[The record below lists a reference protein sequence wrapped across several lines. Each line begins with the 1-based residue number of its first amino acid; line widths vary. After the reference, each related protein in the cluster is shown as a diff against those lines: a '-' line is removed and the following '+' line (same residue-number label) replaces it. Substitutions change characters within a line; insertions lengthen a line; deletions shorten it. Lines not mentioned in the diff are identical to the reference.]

1 MALEE
6 VACTL
11 EDLFPS
17 YSTANRLMSELKK
30 VDAEELGKLE
40 PIDADD
46 VKNALLGKKN
56 RITAPRPDGV
66 LSSTWRLVG
75 PYVGEFIAAF
85 FNKYIKTGEFPSLW
99 KETLLV
105 LIPKPTET
113 NTLPKYKQICLLDT
127 IAKTF
132 ERILIIRIL
141 NIRIHEALMSLNGA
155 GLSSSQYGF
164 REGRSTEALLKV
176 QTFVHQLHWTRNM

>member
-56 RITAPRPDGV
+56 RITAPRPDV
-66 LSSTWRLVG
+66 LSSTWRLAG

-113 NTLPKYKQICLLDT
+113 NALPKYKQICFLDI

-132 ERILIIRIL
+132 ERIL